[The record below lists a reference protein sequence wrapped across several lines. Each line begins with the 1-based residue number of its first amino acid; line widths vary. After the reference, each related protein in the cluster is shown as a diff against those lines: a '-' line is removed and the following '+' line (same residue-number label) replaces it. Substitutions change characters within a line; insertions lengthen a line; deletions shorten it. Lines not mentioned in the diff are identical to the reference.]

1 MMNTFKVVL
10 AAFSLSVLAAGA
22 AEKPLRQDRPNI
34 IMVLIDDM
42 GWGDFSCFGNT
53 ETETP
58 NIDAMAKEGL
68 RFHGFYVNSPICS
81 PSRVAIM
88 TGQVPQRWRIS
99 SFLSNRK
106 HNEQRGVANWLD
118 PEAPVMARYLQ
129 QAGYATGHFGKW
141 HMGGQRDVNEAP
153 PISAY
158 GFDESLTNFE
168 GMGAKLLPLT
178 ETPIENGGV
187 EKGRIWEKA
196 VNLGDPVEWK
206 LRCEIT
212 GGFVDR
218 AIGFIDQAEAA
229 KKPFFINL
237 WPDDVHTPLFPSVDN
252 WADTTRGL
260 YLSVLEEMDQQLG
273 PLFDRVKNDPEL
285 RDNTLIVICS
295 DNGPEIDCGSAGPFK
310 GLKATLFEAGIRSPL
325 VVWGPGLT
333 DPKKAGTVND
343 ESVFCGIDLAP
354 SLLKLANVPVPDGVK
369 FDGQPMLETLLGQ
382 SVDSHKGAIC
392 FRRPPDRLKYRT
404 FTDLPDLAIREGKWK
419 LLCDYYG
426 SSPMLFN
433 LETDP
438 SEKNNLVSKN
448 PEVVERLTKTV
459 MKWNSD
465 LPKDAGDPT
474 FTGK

>member
-81 PSRVAIM
+81 PSRVAIT

-106 HNEQRGVANWLD
+106 HNAQRGMANWLD

-187 EKGRIWEKA
+187 EKGR
-196 VNLGDPVEWK
+196 
-206 LRCEIT
+206 
-212 GGFVDR
+212 R
-218 AIGFIDQAEAA
+218 A
-229 KKPFFINL
+229 
-237 WPDDVHTPLFPSVDN
+237 
-252 WADTTRGL
+252 
-260 YLSVLEEMDQQLG
+260 
-273 PLFDRVKNDPEL
+273 
-285 RDNTLIVICS
+285 
-295 DNGPEIDCGSAGPFK
+295 
-310 GLKATLFEAGIRSPL
+310 
-325 VVWGPGLT
+325 
-333 DPKKAGTVND
+333 
-343 ESVFCGIDLAP
+343 
-354 SLLKLANVPVPDGVK
+354 
-369 FDGQPMLETLLGQ
+369 
-382 SVDSHKGAIC
+382 
-392 FRRPPDRLKYRT
+392 
-404 FTDLPDLAIREGKWK
+404 
-419 LLCDYYG
+419 
-426 SSPMLFN
+426 
-433 LETDP
+433 
-438 SEKNNLVSKN
+438 
-448 PEVVERLTKTV
+448 
-459 MKWNSD
+459 
-465 LPKDAGDPT
+465 
-474 FTGK
+474 

>member
-1 MMNTFKVVL
+1 MRDPRAACVV
-10 AAFSLSVLAAGA
+10 
-22 AEKPLRQDRPNI
+22 
-34 IMVLIDDM
+34 
-42 GWGDFSCFGNT
+42 
-53 ETETP
+53 
-58 NIDAMAKEGL
+58 
-68 RFHGFYVNSPICS
+68 
-81 PSRVAIM
+81 RV
-88 TGQVPQRWRIS
+88 
-99 SFLSNRK
+99 
-106 HNEQRGVANWLD
+106 D
-118 PEAPVMARYLQ
+118 
-129 QAGYATGHFGKW
+129 
-141 HMGGQRDVNEAP
+141 
-153 PISAY
+153 
-158 GFDESLTNFE
+158 
-168 GMGAKLLPLT
+168 
-178 ETPIENGGV
+178 GV

-343 ESVFCGIDLAP
+343 ESVFCAIDLAP

-392 FRRPPDRLKYRT
+392 FRRPPDRLNYRD

-419 LLCDYYG
+419 LLCDYDG